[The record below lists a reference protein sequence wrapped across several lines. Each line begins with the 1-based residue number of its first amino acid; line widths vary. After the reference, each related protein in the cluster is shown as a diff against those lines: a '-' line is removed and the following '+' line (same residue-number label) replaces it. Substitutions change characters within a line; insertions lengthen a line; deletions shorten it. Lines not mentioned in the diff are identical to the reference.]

1 MDQDNGRCLCYKA
14 LTTLNEPFYPIST
27 PFVFFFAGATLNFC
41 SIPPSSLRDPN
52 TFALSFAILPHI
64 TFEHTTTIHYS
75 RSAMDHFA
83 SFDLQSLLSSED
95 IFNPSSSSSSS
106 FSIPVSSRSLEESEM
121 LVNYEVHGSYDG
133 TWFCIIAWIMFCL
146 LNYDI
151 FMTTHVF
158 FCFDSLFHLSHTF
171 PPLSLPNT
179 THATQSL
186 PNSLRFPT
194 FRFRLEQGSFLFHH
208 ALYQLSYFLLTFCF
222 VVFDS
227 YLYPILIPV
236 YHIRYP
242 VSVSITAWFLCF
254 VVFDHHLYPI
264 LVPMYR
270 TFLYQ

>member
-133 TWFCIIAWIMFCL
+133 TWFCIIA
-146 LNYDI
+146 
-151 FMTTHVF
+151 
-158 FCFDSLFHLSHTF
+158 
-171 PPLSLPNT
+171 
-179 THATQSL
+179 
-186 PNSLRFPT
+186 
-194 FRFRLEQGSFLFHH
+194 
-208 ALYQLSYFLLTFCF
+208 
-222 VVFDS
+222 
-227 YLYPILIPV
+227 
-236 YHIRYP
+236 
-242 VSVSITAWFLCF
+242 
-254 VVFDHHLYPI
+254 
-264 LVPMYR
+264 
-270 TFLYQ
+270 